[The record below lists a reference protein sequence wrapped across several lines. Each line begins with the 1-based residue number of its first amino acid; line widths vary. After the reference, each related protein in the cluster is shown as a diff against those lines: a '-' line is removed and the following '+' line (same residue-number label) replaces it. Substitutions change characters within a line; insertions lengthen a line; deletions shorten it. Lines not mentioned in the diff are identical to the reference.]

1 MPYVSCRA
9 DASFR
14 PKLTTAQIGSARQKN
29 KKMSSARNFEQLH
42 FFYQLLERT
51 YARTYGILFSVEQM
65 PFFCRAVEIPKK
77 SVEQS
82 RFEQMDF
89 EQLTLTH

>member
-1 MPYVSCRA
+1 VQLLEISSSC
-9 DASFR
+9 
-14 PKLTTAQIGSARQKN
+14 T
-29 KKMSSARNFEQLH
+29 

-51 YARTYGILFSVEQM
+51 YVRTYGILFSVEQM
-65 PFFCRAVEIPKK
+65 PFFCQAVEIPKK

-89 EQLTLTH
+89 EQLTLTLLSLQEFEINIR